1 MRKRGVSWC
10 LRPWRPGTRRPP
22 PAAPSSSP
30 PAGQSASRR
39 TSSTRTE
46 AVNIFSDTVK
56 NIFIGKDGLLTI
68 GTHHIDN
75 LLEVALHEVHDPVP
89 GGGVK
94 ILHLPCL
101 QRQVYIVLFVRLE
114 NGNMNEKMS
123 GLFYSCWLVK
133 LFFGCKI
140 NN

>member
-1 MRKRGVSWC
+1 MIS
-10 LRPWRPGTRRPP
+10 L
-22 PAAPSSSP
+22 SY
-30 PAGQSASRR
+30 
-39 TSSTRTE
+39 
-46 AVNIFSDTVK
+46 
-56 NIFIGKDGLLTI
+56 LLTI
-68 GTHHIDN
+68 GTHHVDD

-94 ILHLPCL
+94 ILHLPRL

-133 LFFGCKI
+133 LFFACKTKTLKMGDNFTI
-140 NN
+140 LYYIS